1 MTLRAQLNAQL
12 NNRFPAV
19 QEGRVA
25 FRQVFILPTRFGLFW
40 LFAAFVVWLTGTNF
54 GNGVLLLVSYLLV
67 SLWVSAMFSTF
78 YNLYGLRY
86 RVAHAQ
92 HCEAGA
98 DAALTLSFVDQRA
111 HYDVALLSPA
121 GRAVATSLQP
131 NQPATA
137 RVDVHLPTRG
147 VHKPPRLILQT
158 IQPFGLFRAWSRLNL
173 DIELLAW
180 PRAVFFA
187 AQQGHS
193 AESQQTEGSVLS
205 DDIDGVRAWQQGLP
219 LRAMRW
225 DRYLVSGQLTQLDFA
240 RHSSSDDHTI
250 SLGDYAHL
258 DLESALSAMAERVV
272 KMDQAC
278 LAYALVLGQQT
289 IGPALGPEHS
299 LRCREALARYG
310 S

>member
-1 MTLRAQLNAQL
+1 MTLRAQLQAQL
-12 NNRFPAV
+12 NTRFPAV
-19 QEGRVA
+19 REGRVG

-86 RVAHAQ
+86 RVAAVQ

-98 DAALTLSFVDQRA
+98 DAALTLSFADQRA
-111 HYDVALLSPA
+111 HYDIALLPPT
-121 GRAVATSLQP
+121 GRAETTSLQP
-131 NQPATA
+131 DQTATA
-137 RVDVHLPTRG
+137 TVAIPLPKRG
-147 VHKPPRLILQT
+147 VHHPPRLTLQT

-180 PRAVFFA
+180 PRAAFFA
-187 AQQGHS
+187 AQQGHRT
-193 AESQQTEGSVLS
+193 ESQTEGSVQS
-205 DDIDGVRAWQQGLP
+205 DDIDGLRAWQQGLP

-240 RHSSSDDHTI
+240 RHSASDNHTI
-250 SLGDYAHL
+250 ALADYAHL
-258 DLESALSAMAERVV
+258 DLESALSAMAERVAH
-272 KMDQAC
+272 MDHTG
-278 LAYALVLGQQT
+278 LAYALVLGQRT
-289 IGPALGPEHS
+289 IGPALGPEHT

-310 S
+310 C